1 MDKLGL
7 FYIPQ
12 MTPTKTFPMAL
23 AMFTLVCTLPAT
35 GVIPLAIAQ
44 EDVTSLDEDLVRGIV
59 SDILDGGDD
68 GEEENDGAADSKTN
82 QDSTDTATVDQN
94 PEDQTVDQTDFNEF
108 GNNTAISIDRAEEE
122 QQQQQQLRLTSPHD
136 NALLQSE
143 DVVFCFQQGL
153 ILGILC
159 SDTLEDCDVVQE
171 RFEKII
177 SECEEFETSPP
188 DAAFCSV
195 SEEGKNI
202 KCKSPN

>member
-1 MDKLGL
+1 
-7 FYIPQ
+7 
-12 MTPTKTFPMAL
+12 MTPTKTFPVAL
-23 AMFTLVCTLPAT
+23 AMFALVCATLPRV
-35 GVIPLAIAQ
+35 GVISSAIAQ
-44 EDVTSLDEDLVRGIV
+44 EDVITSLDQDLVRGIV
-59 SDILDGGDD
+59 SDVLDSRDD

-82 QDSTDTATVDQN
+82 QDSTDTATVDRK

-108 GNNTAISIDRAEEE
+108 GNNTSISIDRAEEE
-122 QQQQQQLRLTSPHD
+122 QHQQQLRLTSPPD

-143 DVVFCFQQGL
+143 DAVFCFQQGL

-171 RFEKII
+171 RFETVI
-177 SECEEFETSPP
+177 SQCEVFETSPP
-188 DAAFCSV
+188 DAAVCSV

>member
-1 MDKLGL
+1 MDKLRL
-7 FYIPQ
+7 FHIPQ
-12 MTPTKTFPMAL
+12 MTPTKTFPVAL

-44 EDVTSLDEDLVRGIV
+44 EDITSLDEDLVRGIV

-68 GEEENDGAADSKTN
+68 GEEENDSAADSKTN
-82 QDSTDTATVDQN
+82 QDSTDTATVDPN

-122 QQQQQQLRLTSPHD
+122 QQQQQQLRLTSPPD

-143 DVVFCFQQGL
+143 DAVFCFQQGL

-171 RFEKII
+171 RFEKVI

>member
-1 MDKLGL
+1 
-7 FYIPQ
+7 
-12 MTPTKTFPMAL
+12 MTPTKTFPVAL

-44 EDVTSLDEDLVRGIV
+44 EDVSSLDDDLVRGIV

-68 GEEENDGAADSKTN
+68 GEEENDSAADSKTN
-82 QDSTDTATVDQN
+82 QDSTDTATVDPN

-122 QQQQQQLRLTSPHD
+122 QQQQLRLTSPHD

-153 ILGILC
+153 ILGNLC
-159 SDTLEDCDVVQE
+159 SDTLEECDVVQE

-177 SECEEFETSPP
+177 SECEEVETSPP
-188 DAAFCSV
+188 EAAFCSV

>member
-1 MDKLGL
+1 VIIH
-7 FYIPQ
+7 IPQ
-12 MTPTKTFPMAL
+12 MTPTKTFPVAL
-23 AMFTLVCTLPAT
+23 VMVTLVCTLPAA

-68 GEEENDGAADSKTN
+68 GEEENNAADSKTN
-82 QDSTDTATVDQN
+82 QDSTDTATVDPK

-122 QQQQQQLRLTSPHD
+122 QQQQLRLTSPPD

-143 DVVFCFQQGL
+143 DAVFCFQQGL

-177 SECEEFETSPP
+177 SECEEFKTSPP

>member
-1 MDKLGL
+1 MA
-7 FYIPQ
+7 
-12 MTPTKTFPMAL
+12 PTKNFPTPL
-23 AMFTLVCTLPAT
+23 VIFTLVCTLSAA

-59 SDILDGGDD
+59 SDILDGGDG
-68 GEEENDGAADSKTN
+68 GEEENDSAADSKTN

-94 PEDQTVDQTDFNEF
+94 PEDQTVDQQTDFNEF

-122 QQQQQQLRLTSPHD
+122 QQQQLRLTSPPD

-143 DVVFCFQQGL
+143 DAVFCFQQGL

-171 RFEKII
+171 QFEKVI

>member
-1 MDKLGL
+1 MIIHIL
-7 FYIPQ
+7 P
-12 MTPTKTFPMAL
+12 MAPTKNFPVAL
-23 AMFTLVCTLPAT
+23 AMFALVCTLPAA
-35 GVIPLAIAQ
+35 GVISLAIAQ

-68 GEEENDGAADSKTN
+68 GEEEHDAAADSKTT
-82 QDSTDTATVDQN
+82 QDSTDTTTVDPN

-108 GNNTAISIDRAEEE
+108 GNNTSISIDRAEEE
-122 QQQQQQLRLTSPHD
+122 QHQQQLRLTSPPD

-143 DVVFCFQQGL
+143 DAVFCFQQGL

-159 SDTLEDCDVVQE
+159 SDTLENCDVVQE
-171 RFEKII
+171 RFETVI
-177 SECEEFETSPP
+177 SECEVIETPPP

>member
-1 MDKLGL
+1 V
-7 FYIPQ
+7 
-12 MTPTKTFPMAL
+12 AL
-23 AMFTLVCTLPAT
+23 AMFTLVCIPAT

-44 EDVTSLDEDLVRGIV
+44 EDITSLDEDLVRGIV

-68 GEEENDGAADSKTN
+68 GEEENDSAADSKTN
-82 QDSTDTATVDQN
+82 QDSTDTATVDPN

-122 QQQQQQLRLTSPHD
+122 QQQQQQLRLTSPPD

-143 DVVFCFQQGL
+143 DAVFCFQQGL

-171 RFEKII
+171 RFEKVI

>member
-1 MDKLGL
+1 
-7 FYIPQ
+7 
-12 MTPTKTFPMAL
+12 MTPTKTFTVAL

-68 GEEENDGAADSKTN
+68 GEEENDSAADSKTN

-94 PEDQTVDQTDFNEF
+94 PEDQTVDQQTDFNEF

-122 QQQQQQLRLTSPHD
+122 QQQQLRLTSPPD

-195 SEEGKNI
+195 SEEGKDI

>member
-1 MDKLGL
+1 MA
-7 FYIPQ
+7 
-12 MTPTKTFPMAL
+12 PTKTFYVVL
-23 AMFTLVCTLPAT
+23 AMFTLLCATFPAA
-35 GVIPLAIAQ
+35 GVIPLATAQ

-82 QDSTDTATVDQN
+82 QDSTDAATVDPN
-94 PEDQTVDQTDFNEF
+94 PEDQTEDQTDFNEF
-108 GNNTAISIDRAEEE
+108 GNNTAISVDRAEEE
-122 QQQQQQLRLTSPHD
+122 QQQLRLTSPPD
-136 NALLQSE
+136 NVLLQSE
-143 DVVFCFQQGL
+143 DAVFCFQQGL

-159 SDTLEDCDVVQE
+159 SDTLEDCDIVQE
-171 RFEKII
+171 RFEKVI

>member
-1 MDKLGL
+1 MA
-7 FYIPQ
+7 
-12 MTPTKTFPMAL
+12 PTKNFPTPL
-23 AMFTLVCTLPAT
+23 VIFTLVCTLSAA

-59 SDILDGGDD
+59 SDILDGGDG
-68 GEEENDGAADSKTN
+68 GEEENDSAADSKTN

-94 PEDQTVDQTDFNEF
+94 PEDQTVDQQTDFNEF

-122 QQQQQQLRLTSPHD
+122 QQEQLRLTSPPD

-143 DVVFCFQQGL
+143 DAVFCFQQGL

-171 RFEKII
+171 QFEKVI

>member
-1 MDKLGL
+1 MA
-7 FYIPQ
+7 
-12 MTPTKTFPMAL
+12 PTKTFPVAL
-23 AMFTLVCTLPAT
+23 AMFTLVCTLPAA
-35 GVIPLAIAQ
+35 GVIPLAFAQ

-68 GEEENDGAADSKTN
+68 GEEENDSAADSKTN
-82 QDSTDTATVDQN
+82 QDSTDAATVDPN

-108 GNNTAISIDRAEEE
+108 GNNTSISIDRAEEE
-122 QQQQQQLRLTSPHD
+122 QQQQLRLTSPPD

-143 DVVFCFQQGL
+143 DAVFCFQQGL

>member
-1 MDKLGL
+1 
-7 FYIPQ
+7 
-12 MTPTKTFPMAL
+12 MTPTKTFPLAL
-23 AMFTLVCTLPAT
+23 AMFTLVCTLPAA

-44 EDVTSLDEDLVRGIV
+44 EDVPPIDEDLVRGIV
-59 SDILDGGDD
+59 SDILDGVDD
-68 GEEENDGAADSKTN
+68 GEEENNAADSKTN
-82 QDSTDTATVDQN
+82 QDSTDTATVDPN

-122 QQQQQQLRLTSPHD
+122 QQQLRLTSPPD
-136 NALLQSE
+136 NALMQSE
-143 DVVFCFQQGL
+143 DAVFCFQQGL

-159 SDTLEDCDVVQE
+159 SDTLEDCNVVQE
-171 RFEKII
+171 RFEKVI
-177 SECEEFETSPP
+177 SECEEFETSPL

>member
-1 MDKLGL
+1 
-7 FYIPQ
+7 
-12 MTPTKTFPMAL
+12 MTPTKNFPMAL
-23 AMFTLVCTLPAT
+23 VMFTLVCTLPAA
-35 GVIPLAIAQ
+35 GVIPLAAAQ

-68 GEEENDGAADSKTN
+68 GEEENDSAADSKTN

-122 QQQQQQLRLTSPHD
+122 QQQQLRLTSPPD

-195 SEEGKNI
+195 SEEGKDI

>member
-1 MDKLGL
+1 MIIHIL
-7 FYIPQ
+7 Q
-12 MTPTKTFPMAL
+12 MAPTKNFPVAL

-44 EDVTSLDEDLVRGIV
+44 EDITSLDEDLVRGIV

-68 GEEENDGAADSKTN
+68 GEEENDSAADSKTN
-82 QDSTDTATVDQN
+82 QDSTDTATVDPN

-108 GNNTAISIDRAEEE
+108 GNNTSISIDRAEEE
-122 QQQQQQLRLTSPHD
+122 QHQQQLRLTSPPD

-143 DVVFCFQQGL
+143 DAVFCFQQGL

-171 RFEKII
+171 RFEKVI